1 MPSVCYNIEEEKIKR
16 GILVK
21 IKILALT
28 AALTLLC
35 GCAVRGDDVSS
46 SASSSSSPASSAPI
60 TSDLPPASSEITPT
74 PTVGDQFADLSNKK
88 ICWGQGYNVNEKNQP
103 ISCPQYNALYGQYD
117 AVFMGQNEKNI
128 YLTFDEGYE
137 NGYTAQILD
146 TLRDKQVSAVFFVTY
161 DYAKSNPELIRR
173 MIDEGHV
180 VGNHSWSHPSMPDKS
195 TDEVKT
201 EITRL
206 HDYVSDNFGYTMTLF
221 RPPMGE
227 FSERTLAVTQSLG
240 YKTVLWSFAYYD
252 YDVKNQP
259 TEQKALDRI
268 TGAEHGG
275 AVYLMHAVSSTN
287 TAVLGNVIDHMRQSG
302 YTVAKF
308 NE

>member
-1 MPSVCYNIEEEKIKR
+1 M
-16 GILVK
+16 VK
-21 IKILALT
+21 IKSLALI
-28 AALTLLC
+28 LVLMLLC
-35 GCAVRGDDVSS
+35 GCAARGGDQSSGTQSS
-46 SASSSSSPASSAPI
+46 SAPASSAEVS
-60 TSDLPPASSEITPT
+60 SDLPSASSEITPT
-74 PTVGDQFADLSNKK
+74 PTVTDPLAELPNKK
-88 ICWGQGYNVNEKNQP
+88 ICWGQGYNVNDKNQP
-103 ISCPQYNALYGQYD
+103 VSCPQYNALYGKYD
-117 AVFMGQNEKNI
+117 AIFMGQNEQNI

-161 DYAKSNPELIRR
+161 DYVRSNPELIRR

-180 VGNHSWSHPSMPDKS
+180 VGNHSWSHPSMPDKT
-195 TDEVKT
+195 TDEVKA

-206 HDYVSDNFGYTMTLF
+206 HDYVLDNFGYTMTLF

-252 YDVKNQP
+252 YDVNKQP
-259 TEQKALDRI
+259 TEQKAIDRI

-275 AVYLMHAVSSTN
+275 AVYLLHAVSATN
-287 TAVLGNVIDHMRQSG
+287 TAVLGQVIDHMRQSG

-308 NE
+308 DV